1 MLSKGIQ
8 EGAMIGTMGMVYK
21 RGSDRDSG
29 ISRGSGRVY
38 KEVIDRDMAS
48 RSQAV
53 ADKPS
58 TGNITT
64 WPLHLH
70 PPSKLTTP

>member
-1 MLSKGIQ
+1 
-8 EGAMIGTMGMVYK
+8 MIRTMGMVYK

-29 ISRGSGRVY
+29 FSGGVIRVY

-53 ADKPS
+53 EDETS
-58 TGNITT
+58 TVNITK

-70 PPSKLTTP
+70 PPCKLTPT